1 MISQIQIFWY
11 ACILGIIMGIIY
23 DVFRII
29 RLLINWKDWQI
40 FIQDIVYFFIV
51 GVFTFLFTLAYNKGD
66 VRAYLIAGEI
76 IGWILYYI
84 TIGEI
89 VYHFSEAIARFI
101 KKILSKFIKIIRNL
115 VIKIVN
121 KCKIRSRKKQEKV
134 GM

>member
-29 RLLINWKDWQI
+29 RLLVSWKDWQV

-51 GVFTFLFTLAYNKGD
+51 GISTFLFALAYNKGD
-66 VRAYLIAGEI
+66 VRAYLIVGEI
-76 IGWILYYI
+76 IGWIIYYI

-89 VYHFSEAIARFI
+89 VYRFSEAIAKFI
-101 KKILSKFIKIIRNL
+101 KKILMKFTKLICKPL
-115 VIKIVN
+115 IKIVN
-121 KCKIRSRKKQEKV
+121 KLKIKCRRKERKV
-134 GM
+134 EM